1 MASARMGGQ
10 QSKYHGE
17 HHDLTH
23 GIRAWANVR
32 TYSMDLVND
41 PRFFQD
47 NVINYRLNAFGQL
60 GVVSSLLVGVAQSE
74 IFEMDKNMSLFAKGM
89 ALDRDGIF
97 QLISFMLL
105 CIVFFL
111 NMLATYIGFAQP
123 YHTYRLMTSGPMG
136 FETAACY
143 YLNKNI
149 VAFRH
154 LAVKGMLMSL
164 PIFMLQCGL
173 RTVVKFSRGT
183 GNIVHLGDEP
193 PMHARIEAWLF
204 GCIFVLFAVFM
215 WYIDHVHFSVFREQY
230 RIMVTHTMPAMFS
243 NHMANI
249 MTPRATA
256 TNPRDFD
263 FLDV

>member
-1 MASARMGGQ
+1 MAGRTKKK
-10 QSKYHGE
+10 SKYHGE
-17 HHDLTH
+17 HHDISM
-23 GIRAWANVR
+23 GCMAFANVR
-32 TYSMDLVND
+32 TYSMDLTND

-47 NVINYRLNAFGQL
+47 NIINYRLAAFGQL
-60 GVVSSLLVGVAQSE
+60 GVVSTLLVGVAQTE
-74 IFEMDKNMSLFAKGM
+74 IFDMNKNMGLFQKGM
-89 ALDRDGIF
+89 TLDRDGIF
-97 QLISFMLL
+97 QLLSFVLL
-105 CIVFFL
+105 SMVFFL

-136 FETAACY
+136 FETAASY

-164 PIFMLQCGL
+164 PVFMLQCGL

-183 GNIVHLGDEP
+183 ANSVHMGEEP
-193 PMHARIEAWLF
+193 PLHARIEAWLF
-204 GCIFVLFAVFM
+204 GSIFVLFALFM
-215 WYIDHVHFSVFREQY
+215 WYIDYVHFSVFREQY

-256 TNPRDFD
+256 SNPRDFD